1 MYRPLIKP
9 EATDAE
15 LVKATKIGIVIAWTL
30 GYIVAFQ
37 FDRIM
42 ALLIFVTTVITST
55 VFVPVLMALFY
66 RGRKTAAAGLISCT
80 AGLISVLTFYI
91 GLAQIGDYNEVWGT
105 YILTFSIGEYSFS
118 IWQEYALFFC
128 LPISLIG
135 FFIGNYFGESQT
147 EQFQNKE
154 VS

>member
-1 MYRPLIKP
+1 
-9 EATDAE
+9 
-15 LVKATKIGIVIAWTL
+15 
-30 GYIVAFQ
+30 
-37 FDRIM
+37 M

-66 RGRKTAAAGLISCT
+66 RGKKTASAGLFSCT

-91 GLAQIGDYNEVWGT
+91 ILAQIGDYNEVWGT
-105 YILTFSIGEYSFS
+105 YILTFSIGDYSFS

-135 FFIGNYFGESQT
+135 FFIGNFFGEPQT
-147 EQFQNKE
+147 EQFKN
-154 VS
+154 